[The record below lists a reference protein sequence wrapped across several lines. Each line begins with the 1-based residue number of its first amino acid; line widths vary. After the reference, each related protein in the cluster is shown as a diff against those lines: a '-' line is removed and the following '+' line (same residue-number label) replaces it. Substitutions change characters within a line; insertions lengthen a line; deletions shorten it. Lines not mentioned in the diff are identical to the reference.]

1 MTFATAT
8 KSQPVFWPFKPSKCL
23 HVLSYTCTILHV
35 YSKFAQ
41 DVRDIVHPF
50 NIRRNSHRSDIK
62 CTPDLPLSRHLLSSS
77 HKNERALQKHKMK
90 IIENNHQWT
99 RQDRE
104 SLWIRK
110 TPLAPKLTC
119 NIKNTFWF
127 QLYCSPFLI

>member
-8 KSQPVFWPFKPSKCL
+8 KSQTVFWPFKPSKCL
-23 HVLSYTCTILHV
+23 HDLSYKCTILHV
-35 YSKFAQ
+35 YSKFTQ
-41 DVRDIVHPF
+41 DVSDIVYPF

-77 HKNERALQKHKMK
+77 HKNERALQKHKIK

-104 SLWIRK
+104 SLWIK
-110 TPLAPKLTC
+110 TTTSSETNMQHQK
-119 NIKNTFWF
+119 
-127 QLYCSPFLI
+127 YFLISTVL